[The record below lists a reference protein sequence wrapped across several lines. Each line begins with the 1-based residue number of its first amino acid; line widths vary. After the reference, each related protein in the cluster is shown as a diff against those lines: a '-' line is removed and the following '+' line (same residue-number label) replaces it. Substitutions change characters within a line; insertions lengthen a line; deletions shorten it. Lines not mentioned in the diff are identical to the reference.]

1 MAVNKGFHRTRERV
15 QSSFD
20 RMVPQYFLNQK
31 GMLEESPILK
41 DTQEQ
46 INSVEYTHLEEIYD
60 RMLEIEAQQ
69 RYVFNG
75 GDMVQEREALE
86 DDLSKLIAL
95 DEIRDRYATENPD
108 IIGMSHSDVVK
119 YLKGKL
125 DKANLKIKDYNE
137 ERNKNNAQTIEQ
149 KSEQTELPQNS

>member
-15 QSSFD
+15 QTSFE

-60 RMLEIEAQQ
+60 RMLEFEAQQ

-75 GDMVQEREALE
+75 GDMVQEREVLE

-95 DEIRDRYATENPD
+95 DEMRDRYAVDNPD
-108 IIGMSHSDVVK
+108 VVGMSHAEVVK

-125 DKANLKIKDYNE
+125 DKANQKIKDYNV
-137 ERNKNNAQTIEQ
+137 ERNKNNAQTNEQ
-149 KSEQTELPQNS
+149 ASQQT